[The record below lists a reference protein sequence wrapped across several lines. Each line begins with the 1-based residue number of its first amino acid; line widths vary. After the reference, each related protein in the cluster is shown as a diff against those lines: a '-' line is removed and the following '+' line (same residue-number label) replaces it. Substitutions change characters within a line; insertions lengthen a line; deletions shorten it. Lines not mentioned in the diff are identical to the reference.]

1 VSSLYATILSATSTP
16 LRVLKH
22 IVSLLIRLIVTGSDE
37 ESNEASKTNAARALL
52 ALVHQRHIGL
62 LRDAVG
68 EVIDEGE
75 GVNDGE
81 DQRMKKKNRKKKADE
96 LMVSFSVV
104 GFLSIYFVIKI
115 RLSMV
120 SESPMGSKH

>member
-1 VSSLYATILSATSTP
+1 VSSLYATILSATGTP

-52 ALVHQRHIGL
+52 ALVHQRHIGV
-62 LRDAVG
+62 LRDAVS

>member
-1 VSSLYATILSATSTP
+1 MSSLYATILSATSTP

-22 IVSLLIRLIVTGSDE
+22 IVSSLIRLIVIGSDE
-37 ESNEASKTNAARALL
+37 ESNETSKTNAARALL

-68 EVIDEGE
+68 EVIDGGE

-104 GFLSIYFVIKI
+104 GFLSIFCYKD
-115 RLSMV
+115 
-120 SESPMGSKH
+120 